1 MRAPSWSTQVVRMRG
16 QRGKV
21 IVAITV
27 AELATGRPHPAFSH
41 LLPLRQEKGNFM
53 SVVFSILLGVPRFLP
68 SVAARSAVRSL
79 RMTDRSLCSVAAVVD
94 RSPRTPLPKKKPSAR
109 AKGSGDSIR
118 GS

>member
-41 LLPLRQEKGNFM
+41 LLPLRQEKGNLHERRRLH
-53 SVVFSILLGVPRFLP
+53 LLGMPRVSCP
-68 SVAARSAVRSL
+68 QSPRSAVRSL
-79 RMTDRSLCSVAAVVD
+79 RMTGRFV
-94 RSPRTPLPKKKPSAR
+94 
-109 AKGSGDSIR
+109 
-118 GS
+118 